1 MSMAVA
7 ASVKLAI
14 ETAAVRRAELLNQY
28 LKNPKICIECGQI
41 HEFYKR
47 NNKFCSASCGATNAN
62 KRKPPRTIE
71 SRDKTSKSVSDAH
84 SKMIKNHEKKNKNC
98 LTCNVTIPHNRKYCS
113 NQKCRFEQRSTS
125 SKKAYKTSVELGKF
139 IGWKKRTKKPSYPE
153 QYFIDL
159 FNNENIKDYV
169 RELPFC
175 GFFIDFA
182 FTDKLIALEID
193 GKQHEVPERKEK
205 DEIKD
210 QLLIENGWTV
220 FRIKWFNPRTQRGK
234 DSLYPQIE
242 EFKKLISS

>member
-1 MSMAVA
+1 MYRCPHCDKECKNANSLRNHERLCKSNPNRQTVDMSMAVA

-113 NQKCRFEQRSTS
+113 NQKCRFEHGQGRQSCCF
-125 SKKAYKTSVELGKF
+125 L
-139 IGWKKRTKKPSYPE
+139 
-153 QYFIDL
+153 
-159 FNNENIKDYV
+159 
-169 RELPFC
+169 
-175 GFFIDFA
+175 
-182 FTDKLIALEID
+182 
-193 GKQHEVPERKEK
+193 
-205 DEIKD
+205 
-210 QLLIENGWTV
+210 
-220 FRIKWFNPRTQRGK
+220 
-234 DSLYPQIE
+234 
-242 EFKKLISS
+242 